1 MRRVLVPP
9 QLRHPEFVSGSFVRL
24 APPNRGQTQPHRQI
38 NPMRI
43 FGVDQ
48 VDFRRPM
55 PVLQLLLARNGSFH
69 RAKKFKMHQ
78 AVNCI
83 FGSMARRQMP
93 AILRQPFQ
101 QVGCYANAKSAV
113 KLARKDMNAR
123 LLFLSHQRSFAV
135 KWTLKQVKGGGME
148 NG

>member
-1 MRRVLVPP
+1 MRRVLVVP
-9 QLRHPEFVSGSFVRL
+9 QLCQFELVSGPFVRL
-24 APPNRGQTQPHRQI
+24 APPNRGKTQPHRQI
-38 NPMRI
+38 SPMRI

-55 PVLQLLLARNGSFH
+55 AVLQLLLARNGSFH

-83 FGSMARRQMP
+83 FGSMAQRQMP
-93 AILRQPFQ
+93 AMLRQPFQ
-101 QVGCYANAKSAV
+101 QVECYANAKSAV
-113 KLARKDMNAR
+113 KLARKDMYAR
-123 LLFLSHQRSFAV
+123 LLFLSHQRSFAT
-135 KWTLKQVKGGGME
+135 KRTLKQVKGGGME